1 MSRNKTLPILKI
13 VTVEDSPL
21 VAERVQWM
29 LTEIAHVEFLGNARS
44 TSEALIL
51 IDEKKPNV
59 VILDIKLDRSSAHD
73 TGIHLLVILR
83 SQYPEMK
90 IIMLTNL
97 SDTPYRNTCMAL
109 GADHFFDKSNDF
121 DKVSLVLQEMLL

>member
-1 MSRNKTLPILKI
+1 
-13 VTVEDSPL
+13 
-21 VAERVQWM
+21 M
-29 LTEIAHVEFLGNARS
+29 LSEIDHVEFLGNARS
-44 TSEALIL
+44 ASEALIL

-59 VILDIKLDRSSAHD
+59 VILDIHLGRNGIHG
-73 TGIHLLVILR
+73 TGIHLLVVLR

-97 SDTPYRNTCMAL
+97 SDAAYRNTCIAL

-121 DKVSLVLQEMLL
+121 DRVSVLLQEMHPGSR